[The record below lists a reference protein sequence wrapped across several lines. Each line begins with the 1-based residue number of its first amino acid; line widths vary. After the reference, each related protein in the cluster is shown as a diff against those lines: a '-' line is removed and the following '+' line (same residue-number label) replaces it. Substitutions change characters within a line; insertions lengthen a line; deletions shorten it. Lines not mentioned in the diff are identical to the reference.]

1 MCLLLPVPSCA
12 SSSQSLHV
20 PPPSSPFMCRLLP
33 VPSCAFSF
41 QSLNV
46 PPPSS
51 PLMCRLL
58 PVPSCAA
65 SFQSLHVLLPFRP
78 HSMCPLVHVSPL
90 FNTLFVLPPFHT
102 SHIPNPVLKILHAP
116 QHLNRD
122 CPLPTRSHQKCR
134 THGHDTSAP
143 KCPSPPNAKPP
154 RVPHSRTR
162 HQRAK
167 RRRHS
172 VQRHHLHVDTCVEC
186 STPHPQVN
194 PAEPKEA
201 VQAASSTVS
210 AAARFSR
217 QRNAHVSCCDAF
229 DAEGRAASA
238 AATGWTACACCAA
251 AAVQK
256 HIVRRDRQL
265 VVGAVKEADA
275 AAAAAERARH
285 LGWFGRF
292 PARADAAAIASMHAV
307 RLGQVRRFW
316 ARTAAAR
323 CCISRGMAFWHADRE
338 AAHPPV
344 ALPPIVRLQRYGSM
358 PLQPQAGNGQRG
370 PAAAAAVGFAAVRI
384 RAPLLVAQRPQPP
397 APVTRQRGPNGDA
410 GGAHRCLR
418 PDARA
423 RADGERR
430 RAQQAKRQ
438 QRVVRMQRTQ
448 LRHKAGRVGREAAHQ
463 QRPRQLE
470 QSHGKAAAREHAHPP
485 AHRRRARMERR
496 GTGEHC

>member
-1 MCLLLPVPSCA
+1 
-12 SSSQSLHV
+12 
-20 PPPSSPFMCRLLP
+20 
-33 VPSCAFSF
+33 
-41 QSLNV
+41 
-46 PPPSS
+46 
-51 PLMCRLL
+51 
-58 PVPSCAA
+58 
-65 SFQSLHVLLPFRP
+65 
-78 HSMCPLVHVSPL
+78 
-90 FNTLFVLPPFHT
+90 
-102 SHIPNPVLKILHAP
+102 
-116 QHLNRD
+116 
-122 CPLPTRSHQKCR
+122 
-134 THGHDTSAP
+134 
-143 KCPSPPNAKPP
+143 
-154 RVPHSRTR
+154 
-162 HQRAK
+162 
-167 RRRHS
+167 
-172 VQRHHLHVDTCVEC
+172 
-186 STPHPQVN
+186 
-194 PAEPKEA
+194 
-201 VQAASSTVS
+201 
-210 AAARFSR
+210 
-217 QRNAHVSCCDAF
+217 
-229 DAEGRAASA
+229 
-238 AATGWTACACCAA
+238 
-251 AAVQK
+251 
-256 HIVRRDRQL
+256 
-265 VVGAVKEADA
+265 
-275 AAAAAERARH
+275 
-285 LGWFGRF
+285 
-292 PARADAAAIASMHAV
+292 MHAV

-485 AHRRRARMERR
+485 PLALADLCVGRALERVADVGLVTPHRVAQYLDGVKERDPNSTERHTLENGHEDAHPKDRPGGVRLPYHLQHWQR
-496 GTGEHC
+496 GVSWPAGRCAPAMPACCLLACIGGA